1 MAISMPQTVKN
12 NTAVNTKNTA
22 NDAKPAVT
30 FNTVKN
36 NAKSAVQP
44 QTTEKTNNE
53 AAVKPQQPVASQSVA
68 QGSAKTI
75 STPSASEQNTS
86 VEKPIT
92 EKQTVAQPEVT
103 AQTKANVQP
112 VSLSVKSQIEQ
123 NVQKTSRES
132 TNNIKNQTTTTNDVQ
147 KNVEVNSQIEKAD
160 NVPVESKESFNTTA
174 STVASEQNLSASLES
189 TVNAPIDTQANS
201 VKGIAAVNAST
212 NNTDESDKDSD
223 DNKNTKKT
231 AFAVL
236 TPIRFDTDNGSS
248 VLGNWNGN
256 LPAKITFTDS
266 GATSS
271 VGAMTETVNG
281 RSGLAWCI
289 EPEGDA
295 PYDADN
301 PANINGSTLTGTM
314 KVNDDTQ
321 AIMSGKDN
329 LLAGVLYY
337 GYKGPKSIVGTS
349 SLDAAATH
357 KAASVAAWDLNYQ
370 NIKNIE
376 SSTAYFDKKD
386 VMTQSKIDAMAQ
398 IPEVAQILQA
408 AKNWTPQVM
417 EKDGYTLKAYEGHQS
432 DSFDPHGFKTSQL
445 IFSIQWGKEAAKPQT
460 QPATQK
466 VTQAV
471 TQKSTQKVTQA
482 VTQKPTQKVTQAV
495 TQKPTQKVTQA
506 VTQKPTQKVT
516 QAVTQKPTQKVT
528 QAVTQKPTQKVT
540 QAVTQKPTQKVT
552 QAVTPAPIS
561 IGTTLIGTSG
571 HELAISKD
579 AIATDTVNYTGLIV
593 GQKYTMT
600 GTLMNKA
607 TGKPVMNNGKVVTAS
622 TTFTAQKANGSVTV
636 IFHLDDTDYEGDS
649 LVAFE
654 SLSDGTGKQ
663 IANHDDINDKSET
676 DIVEKPEIGTTLVGS
691 TGTHLLPFSDN
702 TVATDTVN
710 YTDLIP
716 GKQYKL
722 VGTLMDKATGKPVM
736 NNGKPVTA
744 TTIFTPTTANG
755 VATVVFHFNDEGYK
769 GDSLV
774 AYEDLYDAKSGQL
787 IAKHEDLNDLSETDT
802 VKKPKKHTPMIQY
815 QTQSQNVYVPGSSLI
830 IKTASPAIKSPAA
843 PVAEQVA
850 SPAPA
855 VQATS
860 PAPVKGVAQGQG
872 LPETAD
878 MSSLTGE
885 ALAAA
890 AALAG
895 TVMLIK
901 DHEDEFED

>member
-30 FNTVKN
+30 FNTEKN
-36 NAKSAVQP
+36 NTKSAVQS
-44 QTTEKTNNE
+44 QTTEKANNE

-212 NNTDESDKDSD
+212 NNADESDKDSD

-236 TPIRFDTDNGSS
+236 TPMQFDTDKIPDPF
-248 VLGNWNGN
+248 GNWNGN
-256 LPAKITFTDS
+256 LPAKITFTNS
-266 GATSS
+266 GASTAI
-271 VGAMTETVNG
+271 GAMTETVNG
-281 RSGLAWCI
+281 QSGLAWCL
-289 EPEGDA
+289 EPWGSEPWD
-295 PYDADN
+295 PDN
-301 PANINGSTLTGTM
+301 SANQDGQAANLSGTLR
-314 KVNDDTQ
+314 VNDDTQ
-321 AIMSGKDN
+321 SLLSGKAN

-337 GYKGPKSIVGTS
+337 GYKGPKSIVGTTAS
-349 SLDAAATH
+349 DADATDEAAD
-357 KAASVAAWDLNYQ
+357 VAAWDLNYQ
-370 NIKNIE
+370 NVKTVE
-376 SSTAYFDKKD
+376 SSSAYFGSY
-386 VMTQSKIDAMAQ
+386 VMTQAQ
-398 IPEVAQILQA
+398 IDKMASDPEVAKILQA

-417 EKDGYTLKAYEGHQS
+417 EKDGYTLKAYEGRQM
-432 DSFDPHGFKTSQL
+432 DSFDPHGFKNGQL
-445 IFSIQWGKEAAKPQT
+445 IFTIQWAKGAAKPQT

-466 VTQAV
+466 P
-471 TQKSTQKVTQA
+471 
-482 VTQKPTQKVTQAV
+482 TQKPSQKT
-495 TQKPTQKVTQA
+495 
-506 VTQKPTQKVT
+506 TQKVT

-663 IANHDDINDKSET
+663 IANHDDINDKAET

-722 VGTLMDKATGKPVM
+722 IGTLMDKATGKPVM

-769 GDSLV
+769 GDALV

-815 QTQSQNVYVPGSSLI
+815 QTQSQNVYVPGSSSV
-830 IKTASPAIKSPAA
+830 IKAASPVIKSPAS
-843 PVAEQVA
+843 PVVEQVASSTPAVQAA

-855 VQATS
+855 
-860 PAPVKGVAQGQG
+860 KGVAQGQG

-895 TVMLIK
+895 TVMLLK
-901 DHEDEFED
+901 NHEDKFED

>member
-12 NTAVNTKNTA
+12 NTAVNMKNTA

-75 STPSASEQNTS
+75 STPSANEQNAS
-86 VEKPIT
+86 VEKPVI
-92 EKQTVAQPEVT
+92 EKQTVAQPEVA
-103 AQTKANVQP
+103 AQAKANIQQA
-112 VSLSVKSQIEQ
+112 SASVKPQIEQ
-123 NVQKTSRES
+123 NVQKISHES
-132 TNNIKNQTTTTNDVQ
+132 TNDIKNQTTSTSDVQ
-147 KNVEVNSQIEKAD
+147 KNVEVNNQIEKAD
-160 NVPVESKESFNTTA
+160 NATVESKESFNTTA
-174 STVASEQNLSASLES
+174 SSVASEQNLSASLES
-189 TVNAPIDTQANS
+189 AVKAPIDTQANS

-212 NNTDESDKDSD
+212 NDSDKSDRESDDSQDNNFTSKKSNINAKPLILTINELDQVPWKTEAINGTITYGKD
-223 DNKNTKKT
+223 
-231 AFAVL
+231 
-236 TPIRFDTDNGSS
+236 
-248 VLGNWNGN
+248 
-256 LPAKITFTDS
+256 DS
-266 GATSS
+266 ASS
-271 VGAMTETVNG
+271 VGAMTENING
-281 RSGLAWCI
+281 KTSIAWCL
-289 EPEGDA
+289 EPNGDA
-295 PYDADN
+295 PFCA
-301 PANINGSTLTGTM
+301 PAQSNSI
-314 KVNDDTQ
+314 KVNDVTQ
-321 AIMSGKDN
+321 DFLNGKYN
-329 LLAGVLYY
+329 QLAGCLFY
-337 GYKGPKSIVGTS
+337 GYGGPESIFNKNYTDKG
-349 SLDAAATH
+349 DNQFATH
-357 KAASVAAWDLNYQ
+357 QAASVAAWNCNFENVKD
-370 NIKNIE
+370 IE
-376 SSTAYFDKKD
+376 SNSKYLGRNGVETQADIDK
-386 VMTQSKIDAMAQ
+386 MANE
-398 IPEVAQILQA
+398 PTVKRILQA
-408 AKNWTPQVM
+408 ALKWTPQLM
-417 EKDGYTLKAYEGHQS
+417 EKAGYTMKVYEGHALLDGEES
-432 DSFDPHGFKTSQL
+432 ESAQL
-445 IFSIQWGKEAAKPQT
+445 LLSIQWQKQAVKPAT
-460 QPATQK
+460 QKPSQKVTQK
-466 VTQAV
+466 VTQ
-471 TQKSTQKVTQA
+471 KP
-482 VTQKPTQKVTQAV
+482 TQKPTQKVTQAV
-495 TQKPTQKVTQA
+495 TQKPTQKVTQ
-506 VTQKPTQKVT
+506 T
-516 QAVTQKPTQKVT
+516 VTQKPTQKVT

-607 TGKPVMNNGKVVTAS
+607 TGKPVMNNGKAVTAS

-663 IANHDDINDKSET
+663 IANHDDINDKAET

-736 NNGKPVTA
+736 NNGKLVTA

-815 QTQSQNVYVPGSSLI
+815 QTQSQNVYVPGSSSI
-830 IKTASPAIKSPAA
+830 IKTASPAIKLPAA
-843 PVAEQVA
+843 PVTEQVA

-855 VQATS
+855 VQAAS
-860 PAPVKGVAQGQG
+860 PAPAKGVAQGQG

-901 DHEDEFED
+901 NHEDEFED

>member
-22 NDAKPAVT
+22 NDAKPTVT

-36 NAKSAVQP
+36 NANSAVQP
-44 QTTEKTNNE
+44 KTTETVDNE
-53 AAVKPQQPVASQSVA
+53 AAVKPQQPVASQSIT
-68 QGSAKTI
+68 QRSAKTI
-75 STPSASEQNTS
+75 STPSANEQNAS
-86 VEKPIT
+86 VEKPVI
-92 EKQTVAQPEVT
+92 EKQTVAQPEVV
-103 AQTKANVQP
+103 AQAKANVQP
-112 VSLSVKSQIEQ
+112 ASASVKSQIEQ

-147 KNVEVNSQIEKAD
+147 KNIEVNNQVVTND
-160 NVPVESKESFNTTA
+160 NAMSESKESFNTIT
-174 STVASEQNLSASLES
+174 SSVASEQNLSANLGSA
-189 TVNAPIDTQANS
+189 VKAPIDTQANS

-212 NNTDESDKDSD
+212 NNADESDKDSD

-236 TPIRFDTDNGSS
+236 TPMQFDTDKIPDPF
-248 VLGNWNGN
+248 GNWNGN
-256 LPAKITFTDS
+256 LPAKITFTNS
-266 GATSS
+266 GASTAI
-271 VGAMTETVNG
+271 GAMTETVNG
-281 RSGLAWCI
+281 QSGLAWCL
-289 EPEGDA
+289 EPLGSEPWD
-295 PYDADN
+295 PDN
-301 PANINGSTLTGTM
+301 SANQDGQAANLSGTLR
-314 KVNDDTQ
+314 VNDDTQ
-321 AIMSGKDN
+321 SLLSGKAN

-337 GYKGPKSIVGTS
+337 GYKGPKSIVGTTAS
-349 SLDAAATH
+349 DADATDEAAD
-357 KAASVAAWDLNYQ
+357 VAAWDLNYQ
-370 NIKNIE
+370 NVKTVE
-376 SSTAYFDKKD
+376 SSSAYFGSN
-386 VMTQSKIDAMAQ
+386 VMTQAQ
-398 IPEVAQILQA
+398 IDKMASDPEVAKILQA

-417 EKDGYTLKAYEGHQS
+417 EKDGYTLKAYEGRQM
-432 DSFDPHGFKTSQL
+432 DSFDPHGFKNGQL
-445 IFSIQWGKEAAKPQT
+445 IFTIQWAKSAAKPQT

-466 VTQAV
+466 P
-471 TQKSTQKVTQA
+471 
-482 VTQKPTQKVTQAV
+482 TQKPSQKT
-495 TQKPTQKVTQA
+495 
-506 VTQKPTQKVT
+506 TQKVT

-663 IANHDDINDKSET
+663 IANHDDINDKAET

-815 QTQSQNVYVPGSSLI
+815 QTQSQNVYVPGSSSI
-830 IKTASPAIKSPAA
+830 IKAVSPVIESPAA

-855 VQATS
+855 VQAAS
-860 PAPVKGVAQGQG
+860 PAPAKGVAQGQG

-878 MSSLTGE
+878 MNSLTGE
-885 ALAAA
+885 ALAAAAA

-901 DHEDEFED
+901 NHEDEFED

>member
-1 MAISMPQTVKN
+1 MQ
-12 NTAVNTKNTA
+12 
-22 NDAKPAVT
+22 
-30 FNTVKN
+30 
-36 NAKSAVQP
+36 
-44 QTTEKTNNE
+44 
-53 AAVKPQQPVASQSVA
+53 
-68 QGSAKTI
+68 
-75 STPSASEQNTS
+75 
-86 VEKPIT
+86 
-92 EKQTVAQPEVT
+92 
-103 AQTKANVQP
+103 
-112 VSLSVKSQIEQ
+112 
-123 NVQKTSRES
+123 
-132 TNNIKNQTTTTNDVQ
+132 
-147 KNVEVNSQIEKAD
+147 
-160 NVPVESKESFNTTA
+160 
-174 STVASEQNLSASLES
+174 
-189 TVNAPIDTQANS
+189 
-201 VKGIAAVNAST
+201 
-212 NNTDESDKDSD
+212 
-223 DNKNTKKT
+223 
-231 AFAVL
+231 
-236 TPIRFDTDNGSS
+236 FDTDKIPDPF
-248 VLGNWNGN
+248 GNWNGN
-256 LPAKITFTDS
+256 LPAKITFTNS
-266 GATSS
+266 GASTAI
-271 VGAMTETVNG
+271 GAMTETVNG
-281 RSGLAWCI
+281 QSGLAWCL
-289 EPEGDA
+289 EPLGSEPWD
-295 PYDADN
+295 PDN
-301 PANINGSTLTGTM
+301 SANQDGQAANLSGTLR
-314 KVNDDTQ
+314 VNDDTQ
-321 AIMSGKDN
+321 SLLSGKAN

-337 GYKGPKSIVGTS
+337 GYKGPKSIVGTTAS
-349 SLDAAATH
+349 DADATDEAAD
-357 KAASVAAWDLNYQ
+357 VAAWDLNYQ
-370 NIKNIE
+370 NVKTVE
-376 SSTAYFDKKD
+376 SSSAYFGSN
-386 VMTQSKIDAMAQ
+386 VMTQAQ
-398 IPEVAQILQA
+398 IDKMASDPEVAKILQA

-417 EKDGYTLKAYEGHQS
+417 EKDGYTLKAYEGRQM
-432 DSFDPHGFKTSQL
+432 DSFDPHGLKNGQL
-445 IFSIQWGKEAAKPQT
+445 IFTIQWAKGAAKPQT

-466 VTQAV
+466 PTQKPSQKV
-471 TQKSTQKVTQA
+471 TQKVTQKPTQKVTQA
-482 VTQKPTQKVTQAV
+482 ITQKPTQKVTQAV

-506 VTQKPTQKVT
+506 VTQKSTQKTT

-528 QAVTQKPTQKVT
+528 QAVTQMPTQKVTQAVTQMPTQKVT
-540 QAVTQKPTQKVT
+540 QAVTQKPTQKTT

-607 TGKPVMNNGKVVTAS
+607 TGKPVMNNGKPVTAS

-636 IFHLDDTDYEGDS
+636 IFHLDDTNYEGDS

-654 SLSDGTGKQ
+654 SLSDGNGKQ
-663 IANHDDINDKSET
+663 VANHDDINDKAET

-755 VATVVFHFNDEGYK
+755 VVTVVFHFNDEGYK
-769 GDSLV
+769 GDTLV

-787 IAKHEDLNDLSETDT
+787 IAKHENLNDLSETDT

-815 QTQSQNVYVPGSSLI
+815 QTQSQNVYVPGSSSV
-830 IKTASPAIKSPAA
+830 IKAASSAIESPAA
-843 PVAEQVA
+843 PVVEQVA
-850 SPAPA
+850 SPTPA
-855 VQATS
+855 VQAAS
-860 PAPVKGVAQGQG
+860 PAPAKGVAQGQG

-901 DHEDEFED
+901 NHEDEFED

>member
-12 NTAVNTKNTA
+12 NTTVNTKNTA

-36 NAKSAVQP
+36 NTKSAVQP

-75 STPSASEQNTS
+75 STPSANEQNAS
-86 VEKPIT
+86 VEKPVI
-92 EKQTVAQPEVT
+92 EKQTVAQPEVA

-112 VSLSVKSQIEQ
+112 ASSSVKSQIEQ
-123 NVQKTSRES
+123 NVQKASRES
-132 TNNIKNQTTTTNDVQ
+132 IDNIKGQTAATSETQ
-147 KNVEVNSQIEKAD
+147 KNVEINNQIGKVD
-160 NVPVESKESFNTTA
+160 KTTVESKESFNTTT

-189 TVNAPIDTQANS
+189 TVNVPINTQANS

-212 NNTDESDKDSD
+212 NNADESDKDSD

-236 TPIRFDTDNGSS
+236 TPMQFDTDKIPDPF
-248 VLGNWNGN
+248 GNWNGN
-256 LPAKITFTDS
+256 LPAKITFTNS
-266 GATSS
+266 GASTAI
-271 VGAMTETVNG
+271 GAMTETVNG
-281 RSGLAWCI
+281 QSGLAWCL
-289 EPEGDA
+289 EPWGSEPWD
-295 PYDADN
+295 PDN
-301 PANINGSTLTGTM
+301 SANQDGQAANLSGTLR
-314 KVNDDTQ
+314 VNDDTQ
-321 AIMSGKDN
+321 SLLSGKAN

-337 GYKGPKSIVGTS
+337 GYKGPKSIVGTTAS
-349 SLDAAATH
+349 DADATDEAAD
-357 KAASVAAWDLNYQ
+357 VAAWDLNYQ
-370 NIKNIE
+370 NVKTVE
-376 SSTAYFDKKD
+376 SSSAYFGSY
-386 VMTQSKIDAMAQ
+386 VMTQAQ
-398 IPEVAQILQA
+398 IDKMASDPEVAKILQA

-417 EKDGYTLKAYEGHQS
+417 EKDGYTLKAYEGRQM
-432 DSFDPHGFKTSQL
+432 DSFDPHGFKNGQL
-445 IFSIQWGKEAAKPQT
+445 IFTIQWAKGAAKPQT
-460 QPATQK
+460 QPATK
-466 VTQAV
+466 KP
-471 TQKSTQKVTQA
+471 TQKPSQKTTQKVTQA

-495 TQKPTQKVTQA
+495 TQKPTQKVTQ
-506 VTQKPTQKVT
+506 V
-516 QAVTQKPTQKVT
+516 
-528 QAVTQKPTQKVT
+528 VTQKPTQKVT

-552 QAVTPAPIS
+552 QAVTPTPIS

-663 IANHDDINDKSET
+663 IANHDDINDKAET

-815 QTQSQNVYVPGSSLI
+815 QTQSQNVYVSGSSSI

-860 PAPVKGVAQGQG
+860 PAPAKGVAQGQG

-901 DHEDEFED
+901 NHEDEFED